1 MINDPNM
8 IHRKIIIL
16 LVSFPFL
23 FMEVIAQPSRIDS
36 LPATAGYAHGYSPLP
51 LHQLHVGIQAGT
63 EFMTTSGNGSGLST
77 FLSPTLTYP
86 VSKKFIVSGGI
97 SVVNTSLYGFKPYYS
112 FPEEK
117 SYSGNITQAR
127 LWVSGQ
133 YLLNDRVTITGTAY
147 KTIDIFGEKP
157 GNSSFYRNNPQGA
170 FLNVGYKISD
180 NIHIEAGFGYSKGL
194 NGYSCGYP
202 GIHGFGSS
210 NYNPFF
216 NR

>member
-1 MINDPNM
+1 MIR
-8 IHRKIIIL
+8 RKIVIL
-16 LVSFPFL
+16 LVSFSFL
-23 FMEVIAQPSRIDS
+23 FVEGNAQFSRIDT
-36 LPATAGYAHGYSPLP
+36 LLLTAGDAHGYTPLP
-51 LHQLHVGIQAGT
+51 LHKLHVGVQAGT
-63 EFMTTSGNGSGLST
+63 EFMTTSGNGSGFST

-97 SVVNTSLYGFKPYYS
+97 SIVNTSLYGFKPYYS

-117 SYSGNITQAR
+117 SYTGNITQAM

-157 GNSSFYRNNPQGA
+157 GFSSFYKTNPQGA
-170 FLNVGYKISD
+170 YFNVGYKISD
-180 NIHIEAGFGYSKGL
+180 NIHIEAGFGYSQGS
-194 NGYSCGYP
+194 NGYSFGFP
-202 GIHGFGSS
+202 GIRGFGSS
-210 NYNPFF
+210 DYNPFF

>member
-1 MINDPNM
+1 MIR
-8 IHRKIIIL
+8 RKIVIL
-16 LVSFPFL
+16 LVSFSFL
-23 FMEVIAQPSRIDS
+23 FVEGNAQLSRIDS
-36 LPATAGYAHGYSPLP
+36 LPAAAGYGHGYTPLH
-51 LHQLHVGIQAGT
+51 LHQLHIGIQAGT
-63 EFMTTSGNGSGLST
+63 EFMSTSGYGSGFST

-86 VSKKFIVSGGI
+86 ISKKFIVSGGI
-97 SVVNTSLYGFKPYYS
+97 SIVNTSLYGFKHYYS

-117 SYSGNITQAR
+117 SYSGNITQAM

-133 YLLNDRVTITGTAY
+133 YLLNDRITITGTAY

-170 FLNVGYKISD
+170 YLNIGYKISD
-180 NIHIEAGFGYSKGL
+180 NMQIEAGFGYSKGS
-194 NGYSCGYP
+194 NSYSFGYP
-202 GIHGFGSS
+202 GIRGFGSS

>member
-1 MINDPNM
+1 MFS
-8 IHRKIIIL
+8 RKIVIL
-16 LVSFPFL
+16 LVSFCFL
-23 FMEVIAQPSRIDS
+23 FAEGNAQLSRIDS
-36 LPATAGYAHGYSPLP
+36 LPVAASDAHRYIALP

-63 EFMTTSGNGSGLST
+63 EFMTTSGSGSGFST

-97 SVVNTSLYGFKPYYS
+97 SIVNTSLNGFKPYYS

-117 SYSGNITQAR
+117 SYSGNITQAM

-133 YLLNDRVTITGTAY
+133 YLLNDRITITGTAY
-147 KTIDIFGEKP
+147 KTLDIFGEKP

-170 FLNVGYKISD
+170 YLNIGYKIND
-180 NIHIEAGFGYSKGL
+180 NMHIEAGFGYSKGS
-194 NGYSCGYP
+194 NRYSFGYP
-202 GIHGFGSS
+202 GIRDYGSS